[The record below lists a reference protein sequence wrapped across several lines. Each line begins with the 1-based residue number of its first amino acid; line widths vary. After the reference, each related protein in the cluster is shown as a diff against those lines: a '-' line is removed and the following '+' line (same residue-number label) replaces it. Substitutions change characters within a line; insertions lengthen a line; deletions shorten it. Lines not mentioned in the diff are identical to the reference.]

1 MKKLF
6 LISLIVPV
14 VIISWCVKN
23 WATNIIDE
31 NQYIEYEWN
40 LKVQWVWPV
49 VSLEPT
55 VEEDTLVL
63 RWDFEDH
70 TDHVFVEKWM
80 REQYFTM
87 QDEYLPLNTVKFKWY
102 VEFIDWAAWNHYY
115 QVKEIET
122 LKLHWYPS
130 EQEIK
135 SEIEAYNYCENDDDC
150 ELIAWEC
157 PFGCY
162 IATNKQ
168 FSDTIWE
175 IIFNYFEHN
184 WWQTCVYGCLYASG
198 AICENNKCVVVHE

>member
-63 RWDFEDH
+63 RW
-70 TDHVFVEKWM
+70 
-80 REQYFTM
+80 
-87 QDEYLPLNTVKFKWY
+87 
-102 VEFIDWAAWNHYY
+102 
-115 QVKEIET
+115 
-122 LKLHWYPS
+122 
-130 EQEIK
+130 
-135 SEIEAYNYCENDDDC
+135 
-150 ELIAWEC
+150 
-157 PFGCY
+157 
-162 IATNKQ
+162 
-168 FSDTIWE
+168 
-175 IIFNYFEHN
+175 
-184 WWQTCVYGCLYASG
+184 
-198 AICENNKCVVVHE
+198 